1 MNPFQLSVPEL
12 EKKAR
17 AVRRHIV
24 ALNANSPAGG
34 HTGADLSQV
43 ELLTALYFRVLNC
56 APDRLDDRDRDIY
69 IQSKGHAVGC
79 YYCVLAE
86 AGYFPLDWLATYQ
99 HSNSHLPGHPVK
111 QKTPGIELNT
121 GALGHGF
128 PVAVGLAIAAKRDN
142 SKRRIFLI
150 TGDGELAE
158 GSNWEAAMAAAHYQL
173 DNLVVINDKN
183 GLQLAGATKE
193 IMGTDP
199 LDEKW
204 RAFGL
209 EVTECQGNDMAS
221 VVDALENLPQTGKP
235 NVIIAHTTKGA
246 GVSFIAGKPEWHHR
260 VPKGDEIDIAMNE
273 LKDLVEE
280 EMKSE

>member
-1 MNPFQLSVPEL
+1 MNPFSLSVPEL
-12 EKKAR
+12 ESKAR
-17 AVRRHIV
+17 AVRRHIIN
-24 ALNANSPAGG
+24 LNANSPAGG

-43 ELLTALYFRVLNC
+43 ELLTALYFRILNC

-86 AGYFPLDWLATYQ
+86 AGYFPQPWLATYQ
-99 HSNSHLPGHPVK
+99 HANSHLPGHPVK

-158 GSNWEAAMAAAHYQL
+158 GSNWEAAMAAAHYKL

-183 GLQLAGATKE
+183 GLQLAGATKD
-193 IMGTDP
+193 IMSTDP

-204 RAFGL
+204 RAFGM
-209 EVTECQGNDMAS
+209 EVTECRGNDMAS
-221 VVDALENLPQTGKP
+221 VVAALENLPQNGKP
-235 NVIIAHTTKGA
+235 HVLIAHTTKGA

-260 VPKGDEIDIAMNE
+260 VPKGDEITQAMAE
-273 LKDLVEE
+273 LSDRAEE
-280 EMKSE
+280 EV